1 MLSIPYQ
8 RLSIF
13 LNKDKKSVR
22 RFIESETF
30 TGSISEKMKSENLK
44 TDIISSL
51 EFDYLF
57 FVSESVKHI
66 ER

>member
-1 MLSIPYQ
+1 MPSIPDQ

-13 LNKDKKSVR
+13 LNKDKESVR

-30 TGSISEKMKSENLK
+30 TGSISEKMKIENLK
-44 TDIISSL
+44 TEIISSL
-51 EFDYLF
+51 EFNYLF
-57 FVSESVKHI
+57 FVSERVKHI